1 MTIDYRKLFE
11 AFRRYIDRTLDEMRR
26 CDILREKIEGYRQS
40 GRLSVLFLLLPRRRF
55 QTPELKEKTL

>member
-26 CDILREKIEGYRQS
+26 CDILRERNR
-40 GRLSVLFLLLPRRRF
+40 RLPLIRETIRPVPSTASRTFSDS
-55 QTPELKEKTL
+55 

>member
-26 CDILREKIEGYRQS
+26 CDILREKIEGYR
-40 GRLSVLFLLLPRRRF
+40 
-55 QTPELKEKTL
+55 